1 MKNKKEQAGNA
12 DKCPVNGKTQEKK
25 EVQSDSEEEEKPR
38 GGCPFMGGSDKKKNP
53 SLGLTTQG
61 YDEPFVSKFK
71 YYLSANKLDF
81 SAMKNGRSP
90 AVSREVFD
98 RYPIYLQHTLFYN
111 GEDYK
116 KVRGLE
122 CCSRFMAYEELRE
135 KGNKYYNKGKYYQ
148 ALDYYERAFSLFRWL
163 EYS

>member
-1 MKNKKEQAGNA
+1 
-12 DKCPVNGKTQEKK
+12 
-25 EVQSDSEEEEKPR
+25 
-38 GGCPFMGGSDKKKNP
+38 MGGSQKKRNP
-53 SLGLTTQG
+53 NLILTETG

-81 SAMKNGRSP
+81 SNINKKGP
-90 AVSREVFD
+90 QTQIPRELFD
-98 RYPIYLQHTLFYN
+98 NYPIYLQHTLFYN

-135 KGNKYYNKGKYYQ
+135 KGNKKYNKGKYY
-148 ALDYYERAFSLFRWL
+148 
-163 EYS
+163 